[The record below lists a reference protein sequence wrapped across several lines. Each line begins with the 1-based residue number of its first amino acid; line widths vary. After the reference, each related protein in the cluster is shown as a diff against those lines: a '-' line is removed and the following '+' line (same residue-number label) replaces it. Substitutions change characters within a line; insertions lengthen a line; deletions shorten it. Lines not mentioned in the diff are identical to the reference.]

1 MKYSLLVT
9 LLLIP
14 VFSRADLY
22 VVQKGDTLWGLAS
35 KYKLSASLIKK
46 VNQLPYD
53 ELMAGQKLFLPK
65 NIITHSV
72 RSGETIESIAE
83 NYNISASYV
92 ITLNNLEDDMLAE
105 GQKIKVPQTFDT
117 ENAKQT
123 STATRS
129 AKTHTVTRGE
139 TLSGIALRYKVSLS
153 SLKEWND
160 KNNSDIRIGETL
172 LVQAPGVKT
181 TPLKTREIQN
191 PSAPRMITNT
201 KTYTVTR
208 GDTLGGIALRYK
220 VPQKNL
226 MEWNNKT
233 RTTVYRGEKLKIFT
247 IARASEPVENM
258 GKPKKSLIHTV
269 RKGENLRI
277 IADKYDISLS
287 DIRSWNNKKNDTI
300 YPDERLKIYSETLPS
315 KTRTLA
321 YTVRKGDT
329 LDGIAFKYDT
339 SRSTLMAINKKKGTG
354 LYAGEKL
361 RVPAPEKSTVN
372 SSSGQQIAKTQP
384 ELPQGVKSTRF
395 SGIPLPI
402 AQSELK
408 TVSPSGRGVDI
419 YLKTQASLRAPAS
432 AVVEYAGYINALQN
446 VVILK
451 IEDNRTLIYAG
462 LGSISVQNGQRVDKG
477 DMLGIAGYNTIEES
491 PKIYMELRDKEQ
503 IANAFY
509 AYKDL
514 AKYAKK

>member
-1 MKYSLLVT
+1 MKYP
-9 LLLIP
+9 LLITLFFIP
-14 VFSRADLY
+14 AFLRADLY

-72 RSGETIESIAE
+72 RSGETVESIAE
-83 NYNISASYV
+83 DYNISASYV

-105 GQKIKVPQTFDT
+105 GQKIKVPKTFDA
-117 ENAKQT
+117 ESKQNPAPIK
-123 STATRS
+123 ST
-129 AKTHTVTRGE
+129 KTHTVTRGE

-160 KNNSDIRIGETL
+160 KNDSDIKIGETL
-172 LVQAPGVKT
+172 LVQVSGAKI
-181 TPLKTREIQN
+181 TPQKPREIQR
-191 PSAPRMITNT
+191 PAAPRMITNSRI
-201 KTYTVTR
+201 YTVAR
-208 GDTLGGIALRYK
+208 GDTLGGISLRHR
-220 VPQKNL
+220 VPQKSL
-226 MEWNNKT
+226 MAWNNKT
-233 RTTVYRGEKLKIFT
+233 RTTIYRGEKLKIFT
-247 IARASEPVENM
+247 ITKASEPEERVE
-258 GKPKKSLIHTV
+258 KPQKSLIHTV
-269 RKGENLRI
+269 RKGENLRV

-300 YPDERLKIYSETLPS
+300 YPNERLKIYSEVSPN
-315 KTRTLA
+315 KIRTLA

-339 SRSTLMAINKKKGTG
+339 SRSTLMAINNKKGTS

-361 RVPAPEKSTVN
+361 RVPAPEKITAN
-372 SSSGQQIAKTQP
+372 SSSVQIAKTQP
-384 ELPQGVKSTRF
+384 PAPQGVKSTRF
-395 SGIPLPI
+395 SGIPLPV

-408 TVSPSGRGVDI
+408 TVSASGRGVDI
-419 YLKTQASLRAPAS
+419 YLKTRASLRAPAS
-432 AVVEYAGYINALQN
+432 AIVEYAGYINALQN

-462 LGSISVQNGQRVDKG
+462 LGSINVQNGQRVDKG
-477 DMLGIAGYNTIEES
+477 EVLGIAGYNTIEES

-514 AKYAKK
+514 AKYTKK